1 VSILPDVTEEAQRL
15 VVSASDAGVAV
26 RLIGGTAI
34 RLHLQGDPH
43 RAFVR
48 EIQDIDVVT
57 RKRDGRRLSE
67 FLEQQGYTPNRPFNA
82 TNGARRLLFYDEQHG
97 RQLDVFIET
106 FEMCHVLPVAEHLER
121 DPLTL
126 PLADLLLT
134 KLQVVSLNAKDRSD
148 AYALLLEHEIG
159 DSGSE
164 EIAASR
170 IAELCARDW
179 GLNRTLELNL
189 ERLRA
194 ALPSSTLDA
203 GEQALIA
210 GRIETIEEISKARP
224 KSVKWRARARVGD
237 RVRWYEEP
245 DEVEQGG

>member
-1 VSILPDVTEEAQRL
+1 VILPDVTEEASRL
-15 VVSASDAGVAV
+15 IVAATQAGVQI

-34 RLHLQGDPH
+34 RLHLNGEPH

-48 EIQDIDVVT
+48 EIQDIDLVT

-67 FLEQQGYTPNRPFNA
+67 FLEQQGYTANRQFNA
-82 TNGARRLLFYDEQHG
+82 TNGARRLLFYDEPNG
-97 RQLDVFIET
+97 RQLDIFVDT
-106 FEMCHVLPVAEHLER
+106 FEMCHVLPIAEHLER

-134 KLQVVSLNAKDRSD
+134 KLQIVSLNAKDRSD

-159 DSGSE
+159 EGDRE
-164 EIAASR
+164 QIDASR
-170 IAELCARDW
+170 IAALSARDW
-179 GLNRTLELNL
+179 GLYRTLELNF
-189 ERLRA
+189 ERLR
-194 ALPSSTLDA
+194 STLSASGLDA
-203 GEQALIA
+203 NEQALIA
-210 GRIETIEEISKARP
+210 RRLLAIEEACRSRA

>member
-1 VSILPDVTEEAQRL
+1 VPILRDVTEEAERL
-15 VVSASDAGVAV
+15 VLAASAAGVTV
-26 RLIGGTAI
+26 RLLGGTAI
-34 RLHLQGDPH
+34 RLHLGGDPH
-43 RAFVR
+43 SAFVR
-48 EIQDIDVVT
+48 EIQDIDVVA
-57 RKRDGRRLSE
+57 RKGDGRRLSE
-67 FLEQQGYTPNRPFNA
+67 FLEQQGYAPNRQFNA
-82 TNGARRLLFYDEQHG
+82 TNGARRLLFYDEQHS

-106 FEMCHVLPVAEHLER
+106 FEMCHVLPVAEHLDR

-159 DSGSE
+159 DGGSE
-164 EIAASR
+164 QIAASR

-179 GLNRTLELNL
+179 GLNRTLELNF

-194 ALPSSTLDA
+194 ALPTSSLDE
-203 GEQALIA
+203 GEQTLIA
-210 GRIETIEEISKARP
+210 SRIVAIEDASRARP